1 MTPLTNY
8 ERYLYHQILFTV
20 FMRCSSMF
28 ETEMMH
34 QIWIYINIQIKYYNT
49 NFHSDGLLDND
60 VREVPLF

>member
-20 FMRCSSMF
+20 FMHCSSMF

>member
-1 MTPLTNY
+1 
-8 ERYLYHQILFTV
+8 
-20 FMRCSSMF
+20 MF

-60 VREVPLF
+60 VREVSTFILEKEQIIWQGHFLSTP